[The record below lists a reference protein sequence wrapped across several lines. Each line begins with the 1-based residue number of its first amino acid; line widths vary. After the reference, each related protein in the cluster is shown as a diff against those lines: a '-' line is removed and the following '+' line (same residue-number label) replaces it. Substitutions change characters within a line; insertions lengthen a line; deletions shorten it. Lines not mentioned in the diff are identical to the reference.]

1 MTNRLREYARPALVL
16 CLSILVTACASSGEK
31 PTQAQNAAES
41 AIIQAEAANAREFEP
56 VLLNRARNK
65 AADAQELIAS
75 EEFDEAEKLLEQAT
89 VDAQLAAARAETA
102 QAREAAD
109 EIDRSIEQL
118 RQRLN
123 AAQP

>member
-1 MTNRLREYARPALVL
+1 MTNRLLEYARPALVL
-16 CLSILVTACASSGEK
+16 CLSTILMACASSGEM

-41 AIIQAEAANAREFEP
+41 AITQAEAANAREFEP

-75 EEFDEAEKLLEQAT
+75 EEFGEAEKLLEQAT

-102 QAREAAD
+102 QAREAVE